1 MCLLSIFFIFVV
13 FKTQLLQK
21 RERERERGEQLVTI
35 MIYLTG
41 FNEPNLSPTTDITDW
56 SQWWNKPTN
65 YLLKVGWFDRP
76 GERSPK

>member
-1 MCLLSIFFIFVV
+1 MCLLSIFFILVV

-21 RERERERGEQLVTI
+21 RERERAGGATTI

-41 FNEPNLSPTTDITDW
+41 FNEPNLSPTTDISDW
-56 SQWWNKPTN
+56 SQWWNKPAN